1 MTPSQARYFA
11 YPVSGE
17 EVKSLPFGCL
27 GTSSA
32 TEAANLRFDSYRIYT
47 THTPADSTSGVG
59 CTSVLCRDPWHSI
72 GECTVTIIS
81 RVPMMVADIILIY
94 VTWTNLSGL
103 DTWREMRHARRL
115 SLPDIFVREGM
126 CSHVLLTMCLT
137 SRPAMTGTVYF
148 MCVRLSHVSR
158 TYSKC

>member
-1 MTPSQARYFA
+1 M
-11 YPVSGE
+11 SGE

-32 TEAANLRFDSYRIYT
+32 NEAANLRFDSYRIYT
-47 THTPADSTSGVG
+47 TDTPADSTLGVG
-59 CTSVLCRDPWHSI
+59 CTSVLCRNPWHSI

-115 SLPDIFVREGM
+115 SLPDIFVREGTR
-126 CSHVLLTMCLT
+126 SSLTSGIFTMCLT
-137 SRPAMTGTVYF
+137 SRPTMTGTVYF
-148 MCVRLSHVSR
+148 MYVRFSHVSR
-158 TYSKC
+158 ARSRC